1 MKNKIY
7 SLILT
12 SGILFLSCE
21 KDPET
26 VYETVTVTETVVV
39 TETETVTVEVPATV
53 TVPETETVG
62 SDSGIYYIN
71 EDTTWTND
79 RIWIMDGKI
88 VVQDQ
93 VTLTIQPGTII
104 KSTSLTGVDSTAL
117 IVAKGGKIQAAGTA
131 DAPIVFTDIED
142 QLDYTNTNRV
152 SPNRVATDTGKWG
165 GIILLGNA
173 TVGEDGGED
182 DIEVLHQDIH
192 GQSMEVRMML
202 MTLELCLT
210 FQLDTMV

>member
-7 SLILT
+7 SLILA

-39 TETETVTVEVPATV
+39 TDTQTVTVQVPATTV
-53 TVPETETVG
+53 VPETQTVG

-104 KSTSLTGVDSTAL
+104 KSTS
-117 IVAKGGKIQAAGTA
+117 
-131 DAPIVFTDIED
+131 
-142 QLDYTNTNRV
+142 
-152 SPNRVATDTGKWG
+152 
-165 GIILLGNA
+165 
-173 TVGEDGGED
+173 
-182 DIEVLHQDIH
+182 
-192 GQSMEVRMML
+192 
-202 MTLELCLT
+202 
-210 FQLDTMV
+210 